1 MKSPFLFEYEL
12 NDLFEYRNRLSGAF
26 NIPVVNNVLKYPE
39 EIALGS
45 SKFFCINDYV
55 SFQIVHYTATEKMI
69 FRRVTGQGNHV
80 VITFQD
86 FSFSKCTQHDF
97 QCNEIILTN
106 NKIGSIQC
114 KNTRLAETVVIEPG
128 LEVRVIV
135 VLLRENWL
143 DNVIKDNSGKDKFY
157 KYLVNQNANLRKEY
171 LSVEQQK
178 LFCEILDK
186 QPPVSILENL
196 YYESRVLNL
205 LESFL
210 SDVLMKE
217 EPADNYIFC
226 SDEDIRM
233 IQIAEKDISDNV
245 MNSFGGVDK
254 LSRLCCMSRTK
265 FINLF
270 QKVYGVSSFE
280 YYQKKRLR
288 IAYDMLKSGKYSVTD
303 VASKLGYTGITNFT
317 QAFKRDF
324 GFLPSDLLEEVK
336 SYQ

>member
-1 MKSPFLFEYEL
+1 MNTPFVFEYEL
-12 NDLFEYRNRLSGAF
+12 DDLFEYCGHLATAF
-26 NIPVVNNVLKYPE
+26 NVPAVNNEIRYPE
-39 EIALGS
+39 TIARGNS
-45 SKFFCINDYV
+45 RFFRINDYL
-55 SFQIVHYTATEKMI
+55 SFQIVHYTASEKME
-69 FRRVTGQGNHV
+69 FRRVPGRHNHV

-114 KNTRLAETVVIEPG
+114 KNTRLQETVVIEPG

-135 VLLRENWL
+135 ILLKENWL
-143 DNVIKDNSGKDKFY
+143 ENIIKDTSTRDKFY

-171 LSVEQQK
+171 LSIEQQR
-178 LFCEILDK
+178 LFCEIMDK
-186 QPPVSILENL
+186 QPVSLLENL

-210 SDVLMKE
+210 SEVLMKE
-217 EPADNYIFC
+217 EAAEHYIFC

-233 IQIAEKDISDNV
+233 IQLAESNISENV
-245 MNSFGGVDK
+245 MNAFAGVDK

-270 QKVYGVSSFE
+270 HKVYGVSSFE

-317 QAFKRDF
+317 QAFKKDF